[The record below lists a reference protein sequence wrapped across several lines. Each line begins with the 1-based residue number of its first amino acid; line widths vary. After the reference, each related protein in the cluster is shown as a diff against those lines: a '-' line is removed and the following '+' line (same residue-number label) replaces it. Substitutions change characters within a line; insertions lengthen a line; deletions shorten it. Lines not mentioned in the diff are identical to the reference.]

1 MKEKLLLIKPGQLIT
16 VLLITLCINTAWAQT
31 PVHGRVTASEDG
43 TAIPGV
49 SIVVKGTTI
58 GTATDLNGEYTI
70 NVPGD
75 NAVLVFSFIGYKP
88 SEVTTSGQSTI
99 NVVLQTDIQQ
109 LSEVVIVGYG
119 EQKRSDITGA
129 VASVPKDRLQ
139 NLPVTNI
146 MYALQGSTPGLNVS
160 QGSSVPGR
168 TASVSIRGTNSINAS
183 TDPLYVLD
191 GVIFFGSTN
200 DINPSDIESIEILK
214 DASAVAIYGTR
225 GSNGVILITTKR
237 GKSGKPV
244 FSYNAYTGV
253 EDLAHT
259 LTPMSPDAY
268 VQKYADYKIATNNS
282 STNVLPNLN
291 EINNYNTGTTTD
303 WIKLATQ
310 TGKIQEHNLG
320 VRGGNETAKYY
331 VNLGYLNEQGVV
343 RGYEYK
349 RYSVRTNLD
358 LTPTDWLKFGTSFF
372 YVGKNMDGGRMNLL
386 MASAMSPYATPYDAN
401 GNLLGYPMAPE
412 QLYVNPLL
420 NLNVSRI
427 DRGNNLNG
435 GGYLELAA
443 PWKAVKGLKF
453 RIQGSYALQFTRLDE
468 YLGKNTT
475 ATPQTTPATANVGGD
490 QTDNWVLE
498 NLLTYTKD
506 FGKHHIDFTGLYS
519 AQKNIYF
526 YSNTTVKNFISDNLL
541 FNSLGSGTSFT
552 ASSTNPLGGT
562 NYNSELVS
570 QMGRI
575 NYSYDSRYIASF
587 TIRRDGFSAFGRDA
601 NKYAVFPSAAL
612 GWNIH
617 NESFLNSVTAVS
629 QLKLRFS
636 YGKSGNQAITPYQ
649 TFTTANGSTQS
660 MAGSL
665 RAAAILNDLMG
676 NSHLKWE
683 STTQANLGVDFGL
696 FNNRISGSVDVF
708 QSHTVDCLLKRNI
721 PTTSGSNQTWDNLG
735 ELQNRG
741 LEIMLKGT
749 AVDKGDFKWEVN
761 GNFATFRNKILDLYG
776 DKKSDINN
784 KWFIGEPLGV
794 IYDYK
799 KTGVWQAGETPT
811 SDPSAKPGD
820 LKFADVSG
828 PNGVPDGLIDANDKV
843 VQGRTSP
850 KWYGGLTN
858 TFHYKNFHLN
868 IFFQA
873 TVGALKNNVD
883 ASYADERGRRNIP
896 AVVGY
901 WTPENG
907 NNDWPSLGYTNTR
920 GYGYPMDNSFVRLKD
935 VTLSYTFPQEFL
947 SRAHL
952 GQLTLYVAA
961 RNVHT
966 WTNWIGWD
974 PESTQVARGLT
985 GDADNYPNVRT
996 VSFGLNLSL

>member
-1 MKEKLLLIKPGQLIT
+1 MQRKFLQIKAEQFIA
-16 VLLITLCINTAWAQT
+16 VLLITLCVNTAWAQT
-31 PVHGRVTASEDG
+31 LSVRGKVTSSDDG
-43 TAIPGV
+43 SAIPGV
-49 SIVVKGTTI
+49 NILVKSSTVGTT
-58 GTATDLNGEYTI
+58 TDVNGEYTI
-70 NVPGD
+70 NVPSS
-75 NAVLVFSFIGYKP
+75 NAILVFSFIGYKP
-88 SEVTTSGQSTI
+88 FEASVSDQSII
-99 NVVLQTDIQQ
+99 NVVLQADIQQ

-139 NLPVTNI
+139 TLPVTNI

-168 TASVSIRGTNSINAS
+168 AASVTIRGTNSINANA
-183 TDPLYVLD
+183 DPLYVLD

-200 DINPSDIESIEILK
+200 DINPSDIESIEVLK

-237 GKSGKPV
+237 GKSGKPT
-244 FSYNAYTGV
+244 FSYNGYTGV
-253 EDLAHT
+253 EDMAHV
-259 LTPMSPDAY
+259 LTPMGPDAY
-268 VQKYADYKIATNNS
+268 VQKYADYKIATNNA

-291 EINNYNTGTTTD
+291 EINNYNAGLTTD
-303 WIKLATQ
+303 WIKVATQ

-343 RGYEYK
+343 KGYEYK

-358 LTPTDWLKFGTSFF
+358 VTPTDWLKFGTSLF
-372 YVGKNMDGGRMNLL
+372 YVGKNLDGGRVNLL
-386 MASAMSPYATPYDAN
+386 QGTAMSPYSTPYDAN
-401 GNLLGYPMAPE
+401 GTLLGYPMAPE

-420 NLNVSRI
+420 NLNVKRI

-443 PWKAVKGLKF
+443 PWTTVKGLKF
-453 RIQGSYALQFTRLDE
+453 RIQGSYSLQFTRLNE
-468 YLGKNTT
+468 FNGKNTF
-475 ATPQTTPATANVGGD
+475 PNSTTPTSANVSGD
-490 QTDNWVLE
+490 QTDSWVLE
-498 NLLTYTKD
+498 NLLMYTKD
-506 FGKHHIDFTGLYS
+506 FNKHHIDFTGLYS

-526 YSNTTVKNFISDNLL
+526 YSKVTSNNVFDDLAY
-541 FNSLGSGTSFT
+541 NSLGSGTSFS
-552 ASSTNPLGGT
+552 ASSTNPSGVT
-562 NYNSELVS
+562 NYNSALVS

-575 NYSYDSRYIASF
+575 NYSYDSRYMASF
-587 TIRRDGFSAFGRDA
+587 TIRRDGFSAFGKDA
-601 NKYAVFPSAAL
+601 DKYAVFPSAAL

-617 NESFLNSVTAVS
+617 NESFFGSASAIS

-636 YGKSGNQAITPYQ
+636 YGKTGNQAITPYQ
-649 TFTTANGSTQS
+649 TFSTANGSTQS
-660 MAGSL
+660 MGGSL
-665 RAAAILNDLMG
+665 RSSAILNDLMG

-696 FNNRISGSVDVF
+696 FQNRVSGAVDVF
-708 QSHTVDCLLKRNI
+708 QSHTTDCLLKRNI
-721 PTTSGSNQTWDNLG
+721 PTASGSTQTWDNLG
-735 ELQNRG
+735 ELQNQG
-741 LEIMLKGT
+741 LEIMLKGV
-749 AVDKGDFKWEVN
+749 ALDKGGFKWEIN
-761 GNFATFRNKILDLYG
+761 GNFSTFRNKILDLYG

-799 KTGVWQAGETPT
+799 KIGVWQSGETPT
-811 SDPSAKPGD
+811 WDASAKSGD
-820 LKFADVSG
+820 IKFEDVSG
-828 PNGVPDGLIDANDKV
+828 PNGVPDGVIDANDKV

-873 TVGALKNNVD
+873 SIGALKNNVD

-901 WTPENG
+901 WTPDNG

-935 VTLSYTFPQEFL
+935 VTLSYTFPEALL
-947 SRAHL
+947 SKAHL

-966 WTNWIGWD
+966 WTKWIGWD
-974 PESTQVARGLT
+974 PESNQVPRGSA
-985 GDADNYPNVRT
+985 GDFDNYPYVRT
-996 VSFGLNLSL
+996 ISFGLNLSL

>member
-1 MKEKLLLIKPGQLIT
+1 MKEKLLQIKEQLIA
-16 VLLITLCINTAWAQT
+16 VLLIALCMNTAWAQT
-31 PVHGRVTASEDG
+31 QAVHGKVTSSEDG
-43 TAIPGV
+43 TTIPGV

-58 GTATDLNGEYTI
+58 GATTDANGEYTL

-75 NAVLVFSFIGYKP
+75 NATLVFSFIGYRS
-88 SEVTTSGQSTI
+88 SEVSVSGQSTI
-99 NVVLQTDIQQ
+99 DVILQVDIQQ

-119 EQKRSDITGA
+119 EQKRSDVTGA

-139 NLPVTNI
+139 TLPVTNI
-146 MYALQGSTPGLNVS
+146 MYALQGSTPGLNIS
-160 QGSSVPGR
+160 QGASVPGKAA
-168 TASVSIRGTNSINAS
+168 TVSIRGTNSINAN

-200 DINPSDIESIEILK
+200 DISPSDIESIEVLK

-225 GSNGVILITTKR
+225 GSNGVILINTKR

-244 FSYNAYTGV
+244 FSYNGYTGV

-259 LTPMSPDAY
+259 LTPMSPEAY

-282 STNVLPNLN
+282 STNVLPNIN
-291 EINNYNTGTTTD
+291 EINNYNAGTTTD

-320 VRGGNETAKYY
+320 VRGGSETARYY

-358 LTPTDWLKFGTSFF
+358 LTPTDWLKFGTSLF

-386 MASAMSPYATPYDAN
+386 MASAMSPYATPYDAS

-420 NLNVSRI
+420 NLNVNRI

-468 YLGKNTT
+468 YFGKNTT
-475 ATPQTTPATANVGGD
+475 PTPQTTPATANVGGD
-490 QTDNWVLE
+490 QTDSWVLE
-498 NLLTYTKD
+498 NLLTYTRD

-519 AQKNIYF
+519 AQKNTYF
-526 YSNTTVKNFISDNLL
+526 YSNTTVKNFVSDNLL
-541 FNSLGSGTSFT
+541 YNSLNSGTSFT
-552 ASSTNPLGGT
+552 ATSTNPSGGT

-587 TIRRDGFSAFGRDA
+587 TIRRDGFSAFGKDA

-612 GWNIH
+612 GWNMH
-617 NESFLNSVTAVS
+617 NESFLSAVSAIS
-629 QLKLRFS
+629 QLKLRLS

-649 TFTTANGSTQS
+649 TFTTASGSTQS
-660 MAGSL
+660 MAGAL

-696 FNNRISGSVDVF
+696 LNNRISGSVDVF
-708 QSHTVDCLLKRNI
+708 QSHTTDCLLKRNI

-741 LEIMLKGT
+741 LEIMLKGI
-749 AVDKGDFKWEVN
+749 AMDRGGFKWEVN
-761 GNFATFRNKILDLYG
+761 GNFTTFRNKILDLYG

-784 KWFIGEPLGV
+784 KWFIGQPLGV

-799 KTGVWQAGETPT
+799 KVGVWQAGETPT
-811 SDPSAKPGD
+811 WDPSAKAGD

-828 PNGVPDGLIDANDKV
+828 PNGVPDGVIDANDKV

-873 TVGALKNNVD
+873 SIGALKNNVD

-907 NNDWPSLGYTNTR
+907 NNTWPSLGYTNTR
-920 GYGYPMDNSFVRLKD
+920 GYGYPMSNSFVRLKD
-935 VTLSYTFPQEFL
+935 VTLSYTFPQELL
-947 SRAHL
+947 SKSHL

-961 RNVHT
+961 RNIHT

-974 PESTQVARGLT
+974 PESNQVSRGQT
-985 GDADNYPNVRT
+985 GDIDNYPYVRT